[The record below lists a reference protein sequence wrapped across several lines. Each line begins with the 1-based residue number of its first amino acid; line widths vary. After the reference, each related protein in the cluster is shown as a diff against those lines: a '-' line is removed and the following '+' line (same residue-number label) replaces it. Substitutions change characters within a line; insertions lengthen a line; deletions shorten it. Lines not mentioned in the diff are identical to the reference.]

1 MRRTWTPWL
10 LGALLALAAPA
21 WAQSVPPAGEE
32 RTTGTTTMTTT
43 TQTDT
48 TTTTTTETTTH
59 HGTVLREDVRT
70 WTIDVDG
77 REWEVHPATPTYEGT
92 TGLFHMPSAYTLPKG
107 RFSFSLFRDNLDRS
121 PKDEDISIHGLS
133 IGVGLTSRLELY
145 GNVGIQNRID
155 ADALFEPGRVND
167 YPFVATPW
175 ETGFGDVK
183 VGLKLGLLN
192 DYMNDDPVGLAIRAF
207 AKLPTADE
215 EQGLGTGAP
224 SFGADLILSKSLDAK
239 ADLHASIGYQVN
251 GDPDEP
257 VEVDLANAFKWAV
270 GLNIPAC
277 SWIQLQAELMGTR
290 YSGGDEGFASRTATG
305 VNNRVDPGRDPQVAT
320 FGIGEQ
326 DNPLDLVVGP
336 VIWIKPGFFIRP
348 AISWN
353 FGFEEPVGI
362 DQSSRS
368 WTGRHISIGYHPGW
382 GCREVAAPAP
392 PPPPPPANRPPTV
405 SCEIERTELLPGE
418 STRVRA
424 VASDA
429 DGDALSYDWSATAG
443 RIVGTGASVT
453 FDSTGMTPP
462 ASATITVRVSDGRG
476 GDASATCPVRMR
488 AAAVAPRAAEA
499 ISCVAG
505 GFPRNHA
512 RLNNVDKACLDDVA
526 QRLRSDPRARVIV
539 VGHADPG
546 ERMPEVI
553 ARRRAEA
560 VRDYLTRERGIETA
574 RITVRSAAAT
584 RPLDTGTD
592 AAARARN
599 RRVELW
605 FVPEGATAPEM
616 D

>member
-10 LGALLALAAPA
+10 LGALLALAAPT

-32 RTTGTTTMTTT
+32 GTTSTTTMT

-48 TTTTTTETTTH
+48 TTTTTTTTH
-59 HGTVLREDVRT
+59 SHGTVLREDVRT

-133 IGVGLTSRLELY
+133 IGFGLSNRLELY
-145 GNVGIQNRID
+145 GNVGLQNRID

-175 ETGFGDVK
+175 ETGFGDIK
-183 VGLKLGLLN
+183 IGLKLGLLN
-192 DYMNDDPVGLAIRAF
+192 DYTNNDPMGLAIRAF

-215 EQGLGTGAP
+215 SSGLGTGAP
-224 SFGADLILSKSLDAK
+224 SFGADLILSKSLNAK

-257 VEVDLANAFKWAV
+257 VDVDLANAFKWAV

-290 YSGGDEGFASRTATG
+290 YTGGDESTATRTTTG
-305 VNNRVDPGRDPQVAT
+305 TNNAVDPGRDPRVAT
-320 FGIGEQ
+320 FGIGAQ
-326 DNPLDLVVGP
+326 DNPLDLVIGP

-362 DQSSRS
+362 DQGSRS

-382 GCREVAAPAP
+382 GCREVAAPP
-392 PPPPPPANRPPTV
+392 PPPPPPPSNRFPTV
-405 SCEIERTELLPGE
+405 SCEIERTELAPGE

-443 RIVGTGASVT
+443 RIVGTGSSVT
-453 FDSTGMTPP
+453 FESAGMTPP
-462 ASATITVRVSDGRG
+462 ASSTITVRVSDGRG
-476 GDASATCPVRMR
+476 GDATATCPVRM
-488 AAAVAPRAAEA
+488 AAARGVEA

-505 GFPRNHA
+505 GFPRNLA

-526 QRLRSDPRARVIV
+526 QRLGQDPRSRVIV
-539 VGHADPG
+539 VGHADQG

-560 VRDYLTRERGIETA
+560 VRDYLTRERGIEA
-574 RITVRSAAAT
+574 SRITVRSAAAT

-592 AAARARN
+592 ASARADRKS
-599 RRVELW
+599 V
-605 FVPEGATAPEM
+605 V
-616 D
+616 

>member
-1 MRRTWTPWL
+1 MTRTWTPWL
-10 LGALLALAAPA
+10 LGAVMALAAPA

-32 RTTGTTTMTTT
+32 STG
-43 TQTDT
+43 T
-48 TTTTTTETTTH
+48 TTTTTTTTQTGETTTTTTTTH
-59 HGTVLREDVRT
+59 HGTVLKEDVRT
-70 WTIDVDG
+70 WTIDIDG

-133 IGVGLTSRLELY
+133 LGFGLSDRLELY
-145 GNVGIQNRID
+145 GNVGLQNRID
-155 ADALFEPGRVND
+155 ADALWEPGRVND

-175 ETGFGDVK
+175 ETGMGDIK

-215 EQGLGTGAP
+215 GKGLGTGAP
-224 SFGADLILSKSLDAK
+224 SFGADLILSKSLNAK
-239 ADLHASIGYQVN
+239 ADIHASIGYQVN

-257 VEVDLANAFKWAV
+257 VDIDIANAFKWAV
-270 GLNIPAC
+270 GLNVPAC

-290 YSGGDEGFASRTATG
+290 YTGGDNDISGAPARAG
-305 VNNRVDPGRDPQVAT
+305 DPRFNQVAT
-320 FGIGEQ
+320 GANPQTVGFGIGEQ
-326 DNPLDLVVGP
+326 DNPLDLVIGP

-353 FGFEEPVGI
+353 FGFEEPAGI

-368 WTGRHISIGYHPGW
+368 WTGRHIAIGYHPGW
-382 GCREVAAPAP
+382 GCREVVVPPP
-392 PPPPPPANRPPTV
+392 PPPPPPANRAPTV

-424 VASDA
+424 VASDT
-429 DGDALSYDWSATAG
+429 DGDALTYDWSATAG
-443 RIVGTGASVT
+443 RVVGTGPTVT
-453 FDSTGMTPP
+453 FESTGMTPP

-476 GDASATCPVRMR
+476 MDATATCPVRM
-488 AAAVAPRAAEA
+488 AAPRVAEA
-499 ISCVAG
+499 VSCVAG
-505 GFPRNHA
+505 GFPRNLA
-512 RLNNVDKACLDDVA
+512 RLNNVDKACLDDFA
-526 QRLRSDPRARVIV
+526 QRLKADPRSRVIV
-539 VGHADPG
+539 VGHADQG

-560 VRDYLTRERGIETA
+560 VRDYLVKERGIEES

-584 RPLDTGTD
+584 KPLDTGTD

-605 FVPEGATAPEM
+605 FVPEGATVPEM
-616 D
+616 DD